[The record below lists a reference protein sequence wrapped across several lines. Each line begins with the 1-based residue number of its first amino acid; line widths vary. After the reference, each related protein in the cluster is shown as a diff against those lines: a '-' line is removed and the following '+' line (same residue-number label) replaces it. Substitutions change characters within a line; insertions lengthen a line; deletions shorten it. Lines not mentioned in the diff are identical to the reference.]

1 MKGPLEVIF
10 GRVLVAILI
19 VIVFS
24 YNLSLIPEYLPKNVI
39 KNVEGYE
46 SFGRHNSAF
55 FGIVME
61 NLVAENRNTSF
72 VLAKR
77 NTILNKSWLPDN
89 EYYRD
94 WILKRFTKLRIRY
107 ETETPYGKS
116 GWYIG
121 ESQFQKL
128 KQMSV
133 YQGIAKGG
141 RPLKFWVVKDGKNLE
156 DSQNVFRFYAHKDNI
171 LLVTESLIE
180 NN

>member
-1 MKGPLEVIF
+1 MKVSFEVIV
-10 GRVLVAILI
+10 GRIFIVALVLII
-19 VIVFS
+19 FS
-24 YNLSLIPEYLPKNVI
+24 YNTSLLPEFLPKNVL

-46 SFGRHNSAF
+46 SFGRNNSAF

-61 NLVAENRNTSF
+61 KLVAENKRIRF
-72 VLAKR
+72 VLPRKEVKQ
-77 NTILNKSWLPDN
+77 NTRW
-89 EYYRD
+89 YYRD

-156 DSQNVFRFYAHKDNI
+156 DSQDVFRFYAHKDNI
-171 LLVTESLIE
+171 LLVTEGLVE